1 MHLVTEVVWKLVTFV
16 VVCLFTISLP
26 FILLVLAIWRPHL
39 SLQAEDGFYFF
50 KLYATVFGG
59 CAAWFWWIVIR
70 IGIYAATK
78 ERVMIDAWSSFF
90 VFFGTY
96 ALEFWMLAHGVYSLR

>member
-1 MHLVTEVVWKLVTFV
+1 MHLITEIVWKLVTFV

-26 FILLVLAIWRPHL
+26 FIFLVLVIWQPHL
-39 SLQAEDGFYFF
+39 SPQAEDAFWFF
-50 KLYATVFGG
+50 KAMATLFGG

-70 IGIYAATK
+70 IGIYAATN
-78 ERVMIDAWSSFF
+78 ERVMIGAWSSFF

-96 ALEFWMLAHGVYSLR
+96 ALEYLMLARRVYSLR